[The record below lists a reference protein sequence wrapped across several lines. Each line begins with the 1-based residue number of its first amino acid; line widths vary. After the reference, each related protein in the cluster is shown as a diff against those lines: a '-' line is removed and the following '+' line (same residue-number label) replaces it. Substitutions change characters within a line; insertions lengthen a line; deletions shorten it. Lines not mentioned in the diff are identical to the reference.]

1 MLERPSSTGPRPGAC
16 SVQPKKDGRSVPFER
31 CLADAYACLLSSSRT
46 SIKTRKPELV
56 MLVSHEIATRGW
68 NEVREDEVCK
78 IQGFGPIS
86 PAAAREIASDAFLSG
101 LSMTA
106 ETCATSPLDPQ
117 LRWRFCWHYSW
128 GSRPSSMGSSASI
141 AAAAFETR
149 RNTRSLMSPG
159 AAKIIEFSAEP
170 TPLSS
175 GAERA

>member
-1 MLERPSSTGPRPGAC
+1 MHFAGQFGPLEVSQCPA
-16 SVQPKKDGRSVPFER
+16 
-31 CLADAYACLLSSSRT
+31 
-46 SIKTRKPELV
+46 

-78 IQGFGPIS
+78 FQGVGPIS

-101 LSMTA
+101 LFYGGRDLRHFA
-106 ETCATSPLDPQ
+106 AGPA

-128 GSRPSSMGSSASI
+128 ASRPSSMGSTASI
-141 AAAAFETR
+141 AVAAFETR

-170 TPLSS
+170 TPLS